1 MSIVLNFV
9 VFLSS
14 GGSLAD
20 LQQLQHI
27 TPVTFF
33 VLLLTAT
40 GDPRL
45 TMLLLMRFLLPCA
58 PSILPHACAHP
69 AAQEACVPAL
79 SSNTSPQ

>member
-40 GDPRL
+40 GDPRPSNP
-45 TMLLLMRFLLPCA
+45 LLMRVPLPCA
-58 PSILPHACAHP
+58 PCILPHAFAHP
-69 AAQEACVPAL
+69 AAQEAWLPAL

>member
-1 MSIVLNFV
+1 VLNFV

-20 LQQLQHI
+20 LQQLQQI

-33 VLLLTAT
+33 VLVLTAT

-45 TMLLLMRFLLPCA
+45 IMLLLTHFPLPCSL
-58 PSILPHACAHP
+58 SILPHACAHS
-69 AAQEACVPAL
+69 AAKEAWLPAL
-79 SSNTSPQ
+79 SSSTSPQ